1 MFNKYFLHIQTYEAY
16 GFLLHW
22 LGDWMINKVQKPL
35 IYLYSRQ
42 ILTVIENSIEKKA
55 YFPIKNTQLR
65 VIKEKVSVLQE
76 WYL

>member
-1 MFNKYFLHIQTYEAY
+1 M
-16 GFLLHW
+16 
-22 LGDWMINKVQKPL
+22 
-35 IYLYSRQ
+35 YLYSRQ

-65 VIKEKVSVLQE
+65 VIKETVSVLQE